1 MHNKV
6 TIEEPEERSEGP
18 EWEVNALYENIEGMY
33 QGHVYIATQDNDL
46 IDLILGCRWARKCG
60 RFGGKEYLFRRLPP
74 GTKVTITV
82 GGEEP

>member
-18 EWEVNALYENIEGMY
+18 EWEVGGVYECVSGLFKGAAY
-33 QGHVYIATQDNDL
+33 VATPGDDL
-46 IDLILGCRWARKCG
+46 IGFHSGKPWDPGT
-60 RFGGKEYLFRRLPP
+60 RFAGHEYRFRRLPP